1 MRLLAVFGVLTC
13 TNAELAADIGQ
24 LVMASLSEEN
34 SSQVLLP
41 VAAPGFLHDRPLH
54 AAFSSDQDTVCQTPQ
69 KTTYFKPSFTGYEP
83 KSAHDADRW

>member
-34 SSQVLLP
+34 SSQALHP
-41 VAAPGFLHDRPLH
+41 VAAPDFW
-54 AAFSSDQDTVCQTPQ
+54 
-69 KTTYFKPSFTGYEP
+69 P
-83 KSAHDADRW
+83 KSDFPETKKENKGCLGNVISGNFCGKKAPSKDFSGGIN